1 MMRHAGLGV
10 FFLSLTLAAA
20 APVPVQARDAKPDRG
35 ANAAMKYWQAFGLL
49 PTLDKKQVEFL
60 QRWNKVPIAGAARKL
75 IDSSSMSRLYLHRAA
90 QLPHCDWNLNYEDG
104 IRLVLPHIAKARTLG
119 FLAAL
124 HARQA
129 FEQGRWKAGARDV
142 ADLLKM
148 ARHLKSDRTIFSH
161 LVGYLIEL
169 TAIEAA
175 APYLPKLKDVLPG
188 AVSPVLEAP
197 GGATLAQM
205 VRLEKQIGAQ
215 WLIRELKSAE
225 KRKKGGWQAVWKE
238 IIDIPD
244 EGGGGSNRA
253 AAKAAKT
260 FKQAIDLLE
269 DLLPR
274 YDELAKLAAL
284 PWKEF
289 DAQYPKFFKKAK
301 ADNPLAGFFFPAM
314 DKVAAAQRRNQAHRA
329 LFQAALAVVEG
340 GPDKLKD
347 IKDPFG
353 KGPFK
358 YRALDKGFELKAKL
372 LYRGKPIVLVVGQGK
387 P

>member
-1 MMRHAGLGV
+1 MRHAGLGV

-238 IIDIPD
+238 ILDIPD

-289 DAQYPKFFKKAK
+289 DAQYPKFAKKAR
-301 ADNPLAGFFFPAM
+301 AANALAGFVLPSM

-358 YRALDKGFELKAKL
+358 YRARGKGFELQSKLVFNGKAVKL
-372 LYRGKPIVLVVGQGK
+372 TFGQGK
-387 P
+387 IE